1 MGMQD
6 YCQELFQGSFTF
18 WGDNDLKD
26 KCQAV
31 IQKQGEDKC
40 AALNEHI
47 FQSYKETQQNVLN
60 QVIEKSKFAIANKK
74 AKDQKLQQFLEQ
86 DDSVHLTTTQNLVQS
101 SQEKEELNSQV
112 CQFLSEFGDID
123 AELKKACDS

>member
-1 MGMQD
+1 M
-6 YCQELFQGSFTF
+6 
-18 WGDNDLKD
+18 
-26 KCQAV
+26 

-74 AKDQKLQQFLEQ
+74 AKDQKL
-86 DDSVHLTTTQNLVQS
+86 
-101 SQEKEELNSQV
+101 
-112 CQFLSEFGDID
+112 
-123 AELKKACDS
+123 